1 MVHIWGCEHYDWKD
15 MNSTTTSFT
24 TIILNGSLSVIA
36 ASTSVYTRGECV
48 WATSSRRAK
57 QQYTIVAWRLEQV
70 GGSTI
75 ASLIRIEAVGNLG
88 VRTQTTSSSDSESG
102 DQWSRESTEM
112 HRSCQLCAMR
122 RYLLTLG
129 VISINK
135 AEVWAPVKY
144 FAAYASFMEKR
155 SEINVV
161 KFWRAMLGAWVT
173 INRNDLVGRPE
184 ALSRSLSI
192 YTACWNPRLS
202 RTTTLGV
209 INLVIPTDLGASMRT
224 IST

>member
-1 MVHIWGCEHYDWKD
+1 MKAG
-15 MNSTTTSFT
+15 TS
-24 TIILNGSLSVIA
+24 
-36 ASTSVYTRGECV
+36 R
-48 WATSSRRAK
+48 
-57 QQYTIVAWRLEQV
+57 
-70 GGSTI
+70 GSTI
-75 ASLIRIEAVGNLG
+75 APLIRIEAVGNLG

-102 DQWSRESTEM
+102 DQRSRESTEM

-129 VISINK
+129 AISINK

-173 INRNDLVGRPE
+173 INHNDLVGRPE

-192 YTACWNPRLS
+192 YTASWWNPRLS
-202 RTTTLGV
+202 RTTTLSV